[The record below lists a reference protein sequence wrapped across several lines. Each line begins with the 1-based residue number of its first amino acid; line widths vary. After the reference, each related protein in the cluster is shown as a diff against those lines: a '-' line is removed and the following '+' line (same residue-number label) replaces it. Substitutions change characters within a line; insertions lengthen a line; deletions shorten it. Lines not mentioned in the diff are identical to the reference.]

1 MLETIHAG
9 FALFASWQNGLAI
22 FGGLVFGVV
31 IGAIPGMT
39 GTMGV
44 ALALPFTFYMS
55 PITGI
60 LLLVGIY
67 KGAIYGGSIP
77 AIVIKTPGT
86 PAAACTVLDGY
97 PMARKGQ
104 AGRALQMALYA
115 GCTADVISNI
125 ALIFFAG
132 FIASFALRFGPPE
145 YFTLITFSLTI
156 IAGVCGASLTR
167 GLVSA
172 GFGLLAATVGLDLVY
187 GSSRLAFGSADLMGG
202 FSFIPVLI
210 GLFALPEIINEYT
223 KHQKGREHSKV
234 DRSSVTWSDYRKSFK
249 TILRGSL
256 IGVVLGAIPG
266 IGAAPASFMSYSE
279 AKRNSK
285 DGDRFGEGE
294 IEGVAAAESGAN
306 GVTGATLIPLLSLGV
321 PGDVITAVI
330 LGAFMIHGLTPGP
343 TLFQKH
349 LTEIYA
355 IFWGILFSSF
365 LLFITGKVAIRAF
378 ARLGEVPNAI
388 LFPIVIVLCFF
399 GTYAVNSSMFDVGI
413 MVATGA
419 LGYFMLKF
427 DVPPAPFLIAFI
439 LGPMFEDNL
448 RRSLLLSKGSL
459 GIFFSTPI
467 CWFFIILTVLSLA
480 LIVRRNVRTHL
491 ESRQRR
497 RAEAKCGS

>member
-1 MLETIHAG
+1 MLETIQAG
-9 FALFASWQNGLAI
+9 FAMFLTVHNVVAI
-22 FGGLVFGVV
+22 FGGLVVGVV
-31 IGAIPGMT
+31 VGAIPGMT

-44 ALALPFTFYMS
+44 ALALPFTFYMP
-55 PITGI
+55 PITSI

-104 AGRALQMALYA
+104 AGKALQMALYA
-115 GCTADVISNI
+115 GCTADLVSNI

-132 FIASFALRFGPPE
+132 FIASFALRFGPAE

-172 GFGLLAATVGLDLVY
+172 GFGLLAATIGLDLVY

-202 FSFIPVLI
+202 LNFIPLLI

-223 KHQKGREHSKV
+223 RRQSGHVATKV
-234 DRSSVTWSDYRKSFK
+234 DRSSVTWGEYRASLKS
-249 TILRGSL
+249 ILRGSL

-285 DGDRFGEGE
+285 NGERFGEGE
-294 IEGVAAAESGAN
+294 LEGVAAAEAGAN
-306 GVTGATLIPLLSLGV
+306 GVTGATLIPLMSLGV

-349 LTEIYA
+349 ITEIYA
-355 IFWGILFSSF
+355 IFWGILFSSA
-365 LLFITGKVAIRAF
+365 LLLITGKVAIRAF
-378 ARLGEVPNAI
+378 ARLGEVPNSI
-388 LFPIVIVLCFF
+388 LFPIVIVLCFY
-399 GTYAVNSSMFDVGI
+399 GAYAVNSSMFDVGV
-413 MVATGA
+413 MVGMGV

-427 DVPPAPFLIAFI
+427 DIPPAPFLIAFI

-448 RRSLLLSKGSL
+448 RRSLLLSKGSF
-459 GIFFSTPI
+459 GIFFSSAI
-467 CWFFIILTVLSLA
+467 CWFFIALTVLSVYLV
-480 LIVRRNVRTHL
+480 VRRNMRERTN
-491 ESRQRR
+491 RR
-497 RAEAKCGS
+497 RALADAATAK

>member
-9 FALFASWQNGLAI
+9 FTMFLTIHNVVAI
-22 FGGLVFGVV
+22 FGGLVVGVV
-31 IGAIPGMT
+31 VGAIPGMT

-44 ALALPFTFYMS
+44 ALALPFTFYMP
-55 PITGI
+55 PITSI

-104 AGRALQMALYA
+104 AGKALQMALYA
-115 GCTADVISNI
+115 GCTADLVSNI

-132 FIASFALRFGPPE
+132 FIASFALRFGPAE

-172 GFGLLAATVGLDLVY
+172 GFGLLAATIGLDLVY

-202 FSFIPVLI
+202 LNFIPLLI
-210 GLFALPEIINEYT
+210 GLFALPEIIKEYAHRQSGHVAT
-223 KHQKGREHSKV
+223 KV
-234 DRSSVTWSDYRKSFK
+234 DRSSVTWSEYRASLKS
-249 TILRGSL
+249 ILRGSL

-285 DGDRFGEGE
+285 NGDRFGEGE
-294 IEGVAAAESGAN
+294 LEGVAAAEAGAN
-306 GVTGATLIPLLSLGV
+306 GVTGATLIPLMSLGV

-349 LTEIYA
+349 ITEIYA
-355 IFWGILFSSF
+355 IFWGILFSSA
-365 LLFITGKVAIRAF
+365 LLLVTGKVAIRAF
-378 ARLGEVPNAI
+378 ARLGEVPNSI
-388 LFPIVIVLCFF
+388 LFPIVIVLCFY
-399 GTYAVNSSMFDVGI
+399 GAYAVNSSMFDVGV
-413 MVATGA
+413 MVGMGV

-427 DVPPAPFLIAFI
+427 DIPPAPFLIAFI

-448 RRSLLLSKGSL
+448 RRSLLLSKGSF
-459 GIFFSTPI
+459 GIFFSSAI
-467 CWFFIILTVLSLA
+467 CWFFIALTVLSVYLV
-480 LIVRRNVRTHL
+480 VRRNMRERTK
-491 ESRQRR
+491 RR
-497 RAEAKCGS
+497 RALADAAKAE